1 MTSLNASSTY
11 GPLRGAALVSG
22 TFWKRW
28 GVSSAG
34 TLEAETVR
42 GPLIIWAKPAAKEE
56 APKLEDPQ
64 PTPLEGRVIGLNTA
78 AHFARFFFA
87 ARRKVRHSIRWKTG
101 RKLKER
107 FITKQIVVNGHVL
120 DRLLE
125 RYPYLA
131 HFASYHE
138 MTVSDYIFTD
148 VTLWLEANR
157 FTLKMFSKSMKKAIA
172 IEKIEDRQLEARR
185 RWSHANSSNEPIKK
199 EMSEEEREKWLI
211 EDELHNEKVMRTLES
226 LENGNLPDIQDIL
239 DIAKDNKE
247 SLLGLAP
254 YFNPR
259 FNDIS
264 TKTYIDF
271 LGFCV
276 N

>member
-1 MTSLNASSTY
+1 MY
-11 GPLRGAALVSG
+11 
-22 TFWKRW
+22 KR
-28 GVSSAG
+28 
-34 TLEAETVR
+34 
-42 GPLIIWAKPAAKEE
+42 
-56 APKLEDPQ
+56 Q
-64 PTPLEGRVIGLNTA
+64 GLNTA

-199 EMSEEEREKWLI
+199 EMSEEEREKWFC
-211 EDELHNEKVMRTLES
+211 
-226 LENGNLPDIQDIL
+226 
-239 DIAKDNKE
+239 
-247 SLLGLAP
+247 LLYTSP
-254 YFNPR
+254 SPR
-259 FNDIS
+259 D
-264 TKTYIDF
+264 
-271 LGFCV
+271 
-276 N
+276 